1 MAKQKA
7 VNIRHRGALRHD
19 LAYLTMLLPGLVF
32 MFAFNYLPMPAIIMA
47 FKRYALAPVPK
58 DFPIQNRFIYSLFVQ
73 NEWVG
78 LQNFEFLIRTPSM
91 GSYVRNTVG
100 YNLIF
105 MLIGTVVAVSIAI
118 AVNEL
123 RNRLA
128 AKFYHTVIFLPYF
141 LSWIIVSYVVYA
153 FLSTN
158 GIMNNLLVKFG
169 GATLDWYRTPRYWP
183 FILTFA
189 NVWKHSGYSSILY
202 LSTLTGFDQEVYES
216 AAIDGASK
224 WQQIRYITVPLL
236 LPMIVLLQIL
246 AVGRIFGSEFD
257 MFYSLPNGSGPL
269 ASVTTTIDVFV
280 YNALRTGAQ
289 LGLPAAASF
298 FQAVVGFVLVLLTNF
313 IVRRF
318 DADMALF

>member
-1 MAKQKA
+1 
-7 VNIRHRGALRHD
+7 
-19 LAYLTMLLPGLVF
+19 MLLPGLAF
-32 MFAFNYLPMPAIIMA
+32 MFCFNYLPMPATIMA
-47 FKRYALAPVPK
+47 FKRYGLAPVPK
-58 DFPIQNRFIYSLFVQ
+58 DFPIQNRFIYSLFVE
-73 NEWVG
+73 NPWVG
-78 LQNFEFLIRTPSM
+78 LQNFQFLIRTPSM
-91 GSYVRNTVG
+91 GDYVRNTVG

-105 MLIGTVVAVSIAI
+105 MVVGTVVAVAIAI
-118 AVNEL
+118 GVNEL

-141 LSWIIVSYVVYA
+141 LSWIIASYVVYA

-158 GIMNNLLVKFG
+158 GIMNNLLVNFG
-169 GATLDWYRTPRYWP
+169 GATIDWYRTPRYWP
-183 FILTFA
+183 FILIFA

-216 AAIDGASK
+216 AAIDGATK
-224 WQQIRYITVPLL
+224 WQQIRYITIPLL

-269 ASVTTTIDVFV
+269 AKVTTTIDVFV

-289 LGLPAAASF
+289 LGLPSAASC
-298 FQAVVGFVLVLLTNF
+298 FQALVGFILVLTTNF